1 MKPANIPAISSVL
14 LSAAFFIVLSP
25 FVYSQ
30 DNDSCREF
38 SQRIRTTY
46 NFRPA
51 LLKNQAESE
60 MKSAA
65 MDKIWES
72 TKANPRELVPCLRQ
86 ALEDPSADA
95 WFRFDGSNLLVSLDP
110 SDASKKL
117 QIKSFAANNLDD
129 VDLRVWV
136 RTLTRLGLEGF
147 DVSEPGERWLAYPK
161 ARYFLPEHGAYEVKM
176 LQGALFIFGSMDEAV
191 AVPALLRIVNQSNHP
206 GREAALAVLLNANTP
221 ESRRSLK
228 QLDVSSFS
236 STAGKIIRA
245 ELDHPDLFEPRSKP
259 KTNRR
264 EFLEAFEALL
274 NNDSRAFFELVDRV
288 PDGEKDVVATM
299 TEEDLPLLRKVR
311 RRMIAGGNQHSIDYY
326 ASFTKIIRT
335 ILLLN
340 ANVKSTA

>member
-1 MKPANIPAISSVL
+1 MLAISSVL
-14 LSAAFFIVLSP
+14 LSIAFFIALSP

-38 SQRIRTTY
+38 RQRIRTTY

-51 LLKNQAESE
+51 LLKNQAESD

-72 TKANPRELVPCLRQ
+72 TKASPKELVPCLRQ

-110 SDASKKL
+110 SDASKTL

-136 RTLTRLGLEGF
+136 TTLTRLGLEGF
-147 DVSEPGERWLAYPK
+147 DVSEPGERWLSYPK
-161 ARYFLPEHGAYEVKM
+161 ARYFLPEHGAYEVNM
-176 LQGALFIFGSMDEAV
+176 LQGALFIFGSMDEMV
-191 AVPALLRIVNQSNHP
+191 AVPALLKIVNRSNDP
-206 GREAALAVLLNANTP
+206 GREAALAILLNENTP
-221 ESRRSLK
+221 ESRRSLR
-228 QLDVSSFS
+228 QLDVSSLS
-236 STAGKIIRA
+236 SKARRIIRD

-259 KTNRR
+259 KTSRK
-264 EFLEAFEALL
+264 EFLDAFEAFL
-274 NNDSRAFFELVDRV
+274 NGDSHVFFELVDRV

-299 TEEDLPLLRKVR
+299 TPEDLPLVRRVR
-311 RRMIAGGNQHSIDYY
+311 RRMIAGGNQHSIEYY

-335 ILLLN
+335 IMLKNLN
-340 ANVKSTA
+340 PKPTA